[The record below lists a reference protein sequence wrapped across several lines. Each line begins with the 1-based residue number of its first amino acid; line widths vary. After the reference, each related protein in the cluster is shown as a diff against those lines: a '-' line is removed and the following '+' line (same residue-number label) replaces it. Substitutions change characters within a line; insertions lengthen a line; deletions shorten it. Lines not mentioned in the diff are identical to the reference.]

1 MKPSNVTISLNY
13 SVPVQD
19 AVALLQKL
27 LAVLPHDAAVA
38 TNHQA
43 SVPRSWPAVPP
54 KAGEAYAKVAEEN
67 LRQLAEG
74 TVPDDG
80 WGQLNDLKGVIDS
93 LRSETRAVVW
103 RAIENGGHVSRD
115 EVYELLGRDRSKS
128 LKGFT
133 RPAASLTERLI
144 AAGELSSGAKQLLAP
159 IYQKSKT
166 YQQAQGF
173 AVPVQVVSL
182 MDHRTALDSQGSSGH
197 DIKPV

>member
-1 MKPSNVTISLNY
+1 MNSPNVTISLNY
-13 SVPVQD
+13 TVPVQD
-19 AVALLQKL
+19 AAALLHKL
-27 LAVLPHDAAVA
+27 IASLPSDATVTTSSHPGSA
-38 TNHQA
+38 
-43 SVPRSWPAVPP
+43 PRVWPSIPP
-54 KAGEAYAKVAEEN
+54 KAGEAYIKAAEEN

-74 TVPDDG
+74 SIPDDG
-80 WGQLNDLKGVIDS
+80 WGQLKDLDAVIDS
-93 LRSETRAVVW
+93 LRHETRAVVR

-133 RPAASLTERLI
+133 KPAASLTERLI
-144 AAGELSSGAKQLLAP
+144 AGGELPSGAKPLLAP

-182 MDHRTALDSQGSSGH
+182 VGQRT
-197 DIKPV
+197 I

>member
-1 MKPSNVTISLNY
+1 VNAPNVTISLNY

-27 LAVLPHDAAVA
+27 LAVLPHGA
-38 TNHQA
+38 TVTSNGDDP
-43 SVPRSWPAVPP
+43 VPHSWPSVSP
-54 KAGEAYAKVAEEN
+54 KAGEAYAKVANEN

-80 WGQLNDLKGVIDS
+80 WGRLNDLAGVIDS
-93 LRSETRAVVW
+93 LRSETRAVVR
-103 RAIENGGHVSRD
+103 RAIENGGHVSRE
-115 EVYELLGRDRSKS
+115 EVYELLRRDRNKS

-133 RPAASLTERLI
+133 KPAANLTERLI
-144 AAGELSSGAKQLLAP
+144 AAGELPSGAKPLLAP

-182 MDHRTALDSQGSSGH
+182 MAQCIVQSS
-197 DIKPV
+197 